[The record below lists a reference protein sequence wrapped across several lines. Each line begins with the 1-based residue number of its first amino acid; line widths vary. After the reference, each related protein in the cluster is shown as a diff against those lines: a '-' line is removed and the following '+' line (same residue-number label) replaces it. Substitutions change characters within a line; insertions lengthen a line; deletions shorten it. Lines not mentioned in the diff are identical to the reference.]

1 MSLAE
6 PATQD
11 GESQGERATQDH
23 LPAPLRAPRF
33 PARAHGLL
41 LTVAYDG
48 SLFHGIARQHNQ
60 RTIAGELDGAIGA
73 IDPRATTVRVC
84 SRTDKGV
91 HARGQLVCF
100 DTDKEISSRG
110 WLLALSQHLPDEI
123 SVVQVA
129 KIKPGVE
136 PSHLARRKLY
146 RYVLLRSQSRD
157 PFWERRA
164 WRLYAR
170 LDLDSMQREAQHLI
184 GEHDFAAFRGAKDER
199 SETVRTM
206 LRAELSQSQD
216 DPRLLRFD
224 IEGNRFMYNMV
235 RIIVGTLVDLG
246 RGRIAPGAIKT
257 ALGSLQR
264 ADLGMTA
271 PPDGLYLERVE
282 LNVARDEI
290 WPPLEPD
297 ADAQFD

>member
-1 MSLAE
+1 M
-6 PATQD
+6 TQVAL
-11 GESQGERATQDH
+11 ESTAG
-23 LPAPLRAPRF
+23 APAPRF
-33 PARAHGLL
+33 PARARGIL

-48 SLFHGIARQHNQ
+48 SRFHGIARQHDQ
-60 RTIAGELDGAIGA
+60 RTVAGELDGAVRA
-73 IDPRATTVRVC
+73 IDPRATLVRVC

-91 HARGQLVCF
+91 HAHGQLVCF

-123 SVVQVA
+123 SVVRVA
-129 KIKPGVE
+129 KIQPGIE

-164 WRLYAR
+164 WRLYAQ

-199 SETVRTM
+199 TETVRTM
-206 LRAELSQSQD
+206 LRAELSVSED
-216 DPRLLRFD
+216 DARLLRFD

-246 RGRIAPGAIKT
+246 RGRIPAGAIKT
-257 ALGSLQR
+257 ALDSLQR
-264 ADLGMTA
+264 TDLGMTA
-271 PPDGLYLERVE
+271 PPDGLYLERVQLDVE
-282 LNVARDEI
+282 CDEI
-290 WPPLEPD
+290 WPPVD
-297 ADAQFD
+297 AEGGADFR